1 MYNYL
6 GILKKSTAIEHCIS
20 CNFFDPKSLNLI
32 LSKNN
37 RLEFYS
43 LSEEEGLIAKKYI
56 NIYGKIKI
64 LLKIPS
70 KKGKDNLFVLSQDL
84 NFSLF
89 SYDSLSN
96 NINIPISGTIKE
108 DLGKIQDEILYCL
121 DNNKNY
127 LLICAYKNIFKIIC
141 VNTDMNQFDKYK
153 NYTIRFQYE
162 KIMFLAPFYIGD
174 LVNKDLINNDC
185 NNDIL
190 NYVVIKQVYNDNNIL
205 KNDNYEIKKD
215 IIMETF
221 QIKIESDSFNNISDP
236 NKKKVVSNGK
246 ITNLKVN
253 SKLRKIINNT
263 EINNNN
269 TNEINNK
276 KKNVKNDIIE
286 KNQTIVYN
294 YEKLVESVNFL
305 EVINIEEDQKINLI
319 ITHPDGI
326 IILFFSSYVI
336 YYQYNN
342 INKSLTRS
350 KSVSYNKKKFID
362 YITADEKNYKY
373 YVIDDLGYLYSFRF
387 LLVKNKNTENKEK
400 IGMILQFIGKV
411 NLPSCMAYLNNNTLF
426 IGSIKGNS
434 QLIKINENIDQND
447 IDFQKI
453 EIIEEYE
460 SLSPISSIIL
470 LNNTKEENGIEIM
483 TVSGVGSNCSVKN
496 IKRGTCIIYN
506 GEIEIKN
513 ISQIFKIII
522 NNMGNKKKN
531 KSQNYCSFII
541 ATTMK
546 SFIINYDYKSKIV
559 SLNNLINFEQNEKVL
574 YAKNTKNI
582 IIIVS
587 NINIHIYQND
597 SKLTLL
603 SKIKINAQGVIPLII
618 KYNKNLQGLFVYFS
632 DNNLIKYP
640 INVNDGKIMENELI
654 LNNIP
659 ISAFDLCKKFLI
671 FSNWDNNKLGVY
683 SFHDKKVNYIELIE
697 DSINFVYIS
706 SIQIIKLNDQYKIFL
721 SLSFGKLIYLILNK
735 QNNSLETNYE
745 FKSEDFVIKQSYN
758 LNLENFRIKKINHDS
773 NKFLFL
779 DTSLPC
785 LINFNHDNLIISNF
799 NANNCKDIISLDN
812 FEKNFLFVFNN
823 KISFGSFSNNQNQNI
838 YTLKSGKTINNMK
851 LIDFTE
857 TENNKHINNFKQK
870 KYILTIEETENLKSL
885 NLSNENCINTIN
897 SSLILNDMNMK
908 EIARYNFECEN
919 EISMNLSEVDL
930 NNNEILRKKYYIVGT
945 GITDDIKSEPK
956 IGHLYLME
964 INFENNFGI
973 KKLQEIG
980 TKGGVYSMDCYKNFI
995 YVGIKG
1001 SLYIYSISKK
1011 SHENFYEFKLIRQ
1024 HSDFDLINHIYVG
1037 KYILYQDEEDEE
1049 KEKDDKQNKMEIEN
1063 SENKEINEIYIC
1075 DIYKTIILYRYDIIN
1090 DKLKE
1095 ISRDNNPTWVY
1106 SILQYQKNIL
1116 YVTDIDNNIITLK
1129 KLYKVKNQKE
1139 KIKLDQVANFNLGER
1154 ITSLISTEIE
1164 NKNLSLLTSYKDTD
1178 DIINEGNDINIVNN
1192 SDNVKVTYFGT
1203 MEGTVGYIIALN
1215 KHVYEFLYF
1224 LQELLIKKANK
1235 IGNFNYKI
1243 WRSFKD
1249 GYNVIESKG
1258 YIEGDII
1265 KEFLNYDDDYKKLIL
1280 KELNYP
1286 WKKSVKE
1293 VVNIIETLNNF
1304 Y

>member
-6 GILKKSTAIEHCIS
+6 GVLKKSTAIEHCIS
-20 CNFFDPKSLNLI
+20 CNFFDIKSLNLI

-108 DLGKIQDEILYCL
+108 DLGKVQEEILYCL

-141 VNTDMNQFDKYK
+141 VNIDMNQFDKYK

-162 KIMFLAPFYIGD
+162 KIMFLAPFYLGD
-174 LVNKDLINNDC
+174 IDNKDLIDND
-185 NNDIL
+185 DIL
-190 NYVVIKQVYNDNNIL
+190 NFVVIKQVYDDKNIL
-205 KNDNYEIKKD
+205 KKENYEIKKD
-215 IIMETF
+215 IVMETF
-221 QIKIESDSFNNISDP
+221 QIKIQADSFDNISDT

-263 EINNNN
+263 DINNSN

-276 KKNVKNDIIE
+276 KKNVNNNIIE

-342 INKSLTRS
+342 TNKSLTCS
-350 KSVSYNKKKFID
+350 KSVSYNKKTFID

-373 YVIDDLGYLYSFRF
+373 YVIDELGSLYSFGF

-411 NLPSCMAYLNNNTLF
+411 NPPSCMAYLNNNILF
-426 IGSIKGNS
+426 IGSIKSNS
-434 QLIKINENIDQND
+434 QLIKINENIEQND

-460 SLSPISSIIL
+460 SLSPISNMLL

-483 TVSGVGSNCSVKN
+483 TVSGIGSNCSVKN

-506 GEIEIKN
+506 GEIEIKD
-513 ISQIFKIII
+513 ISQVFKVII
-522 NNMGNKKKN
+522 NSIGNKKKT
-531 KSQNYCSFII
+531 KTQNYCSFII
-541 ATTMK
+541 TTTMK

-559 SLNNLINFEQNEKVL
+559 SLNTSINFEQNEKVL
-574 YAKNTKNI
+574 FAKNIKNI
-582 IIIVS
+582 IIIVT
-587 NINIHIYQND
+587 NINIYTYQND
-597 SKLTLL
+597 SKLSLL
-603 SKIKINAQGVIPLII
+603 SEIKINVQDKIPLII

-632 DNNLIKYP
+632 DNNLIKYH
-640 INVNDGKIMENELI
+640 IDINDGKIMENELI
-654 LNNIP
+654 LNDIS

-683 SFHDKKVNYIELIE
+683 TFNNKKVNYIDLIE

-706 SIQIIKLNDQYKIFL
+706 SVQIIKLNDQYNIFL
-721 SLSFGKLIYLILNK
+721 SLSFGKLIYLKLNK
-735 QNNSLETNYE
+735 QINSLGTDYE
-745 FKSEDFVIKQSYN
+745 FKTEDFVIKQSYN
-758 LNLENFRIKKINHDS
+758 INLENFSIKKVKNDS

-785 LINFNHDNLIISNF
+785 LINFNHENLIISNF

-823 KISFGSFSNNQNQNI
+823 KISFGAFSNNQNQNI

-851 LIDFTE
+851 LIDFSKS
-857 TENNKHINNFKQK
+857 ENNKRINSFKQK
-870 KYILTIEETENLKSL
+870 KYILTIEETENSKTL
-885 NLSNENCINTIN
+885 NSSNENIMNSIN

-908 EIARYNFECEN
+908 EIARYNFEYEN
-919 EISMNLSEVDL
+919 ELSMNLTEVDL
-930 NNNEILRKKYYIVGT
+930 MNSEIIRKKYFVVGT
-945 GITDDIKSEPK
+945 GITDDNKTEPK

-973 KKLQEIG
+973 KKLQEIE

-995 YVGIKG
+995 YVGIKDT
-1001 SLYIYSISKK
+1001 LYIYSLSKK
-1011 SHENFYEFKLIRQ
+1011 SHENYYEFKLIRQ

-1037 KYILYQDEEDEE
+1037 KYILYQDEEDED
-1049 KEKDDKQNKMEIEN
+1049 KEKDNKEKNMEIEN
-1063 SENKEINEIYIC
+1063 SENKEINEIYVC

-1106 SILQYQKNIL
+1106 SILQYQKNLL
-1116 YVTDIDNNIITLK
+1116 YATDIDNNIITLK

-1139 KIKLDQVANFNLGER
+1139 KIKLDQVSNFNFGER
-1154 ITSLISTEIE
+1154 ITCLIPTQIE
-1164 NKNLSLLTSYKDTD
+1164 NKNLSSLTSYKDTD
-1178 DIINEGNDINIVNN
+1178 DLINEGNDYNIVNN
-1192 SDNVKVTYFGT
+1192 NDKVKVTYFGT

-1243 WRSFKD
+1243 WRSSKD

-1258 YIEGDII
+1258 FIEGDII